1 MMIAEKLLACATP
14 APVDPGST
22 LFLSNWASTGAP
34 AAQIG
39 TIATS
44 PVVTSPWTVA
54 MTSDVSGRFNV
65 PVGSLDS
72 WVVDMFIAG
81 TVLPSLS
88 VAALTAMSGG
98 LYYMAATSGN
108 SILLSADGGSW
119 IYGVVPPRLP
129 GLNHLAFGRQGGK
142 MQAWLNGA
150 RFFDDASTTVLPFGD
165 GQGTI
170 YIYAAALEIGP
181 VRLVGADVY
190 GDSATITVPA
200 IPLGII

>member
-14 APVDPGST
+14 APLDPRNT

-39 TIATS
+39 TIVTS

-54 MTSDVSGRFNV
+54 MTSDVSGTFDA

-88 VAALTAMSGG
+88 MSASMGVA
-98 LYYMAATSGN
+98 YNMAVTSGN
-108 SILLSADGGSW
+108 DILLSGEIGW

-150 RFFDDASTTVLPFGD
+150 RFFDDTSTTILPPG
-165 GQGTI
+165 GGVGGI
-170 YIYAAALEIGP
+170 YIYAAAWVEIGP

>member
-14 APVDPGST
+14 APVDPGRT
-22 LFLSNWASTGAP
+22 LFLSNWASTGTP

-39 TIATS
+39 TIVTS
-44 PVVTSPWTVA
+44 PVVTSPWKVA
-54 MTSDVSGRFNV
+54 MTSDVDGRFNA

-88 VAALTAMSGG
+88 MSVAMSGG
-98 LYYMAATSGN
+98 YYMAATSGN
-108 SILLSADGGSW
+108 SILLSANGRDW

-129 GLNHLAFGRQGGK
+129 GLNHLAFGLQGGK

-150 RFFDDASTTVLPFGD
+150 RFFDDASTTVLPLGS
-165 GQGTI
+165 GQGGI

-200 IPLGII
+200 IPLGIVQ